1 MKLFKRALISF
12 AALIMLIGTAAGC
25 SEQTGGPSATPAPTL
40 SNSTDSAQTSP
51 GAEEGIFKAGEE
63 YRYFA
68 WAISEEDPF
77 PNNTEL
83 YKRQK
88 AEMKEK
94 LESTYGITIKY
105 IGPESE
111 STWTTEVGASAYA
124 GKPMTDILDFGASW
138 TQVGIFNYQS
148 TAGGLFVPI
157 GAYDNV
163 ADFTDEQYWDQISQQ
178 SCVYNG
184 QLYFAVPYNAS
195 VGNYQVTFFNRQ
207 VLADAGYNDDT
218 LYQLQADGKWN
229 WDKFREIASA
239 ATDLDKGIYGTAF
252 GQTIENFVYANDAAF
267 FEKVDYDGTII
278 EQFAGN
284 KRNAVEAWEFLLNM
298 AGEGWVNTELYQ
310 GDNYLSAAFFRGEL
324 AMMCTWAAR
333 AADQDTKGLDYGILY
348 IPKGPQAEDYSS
360 AVIEYNPFGIYKGHA
375 NPEGCV
381 KLLNQFVRPY
391 YAKDSEEIKAEIAVE
406 ISAIALDE
414 GSINTLETVAD
425 YAVAANYRLYQRVP
439 VGEDGSSNCA
449 TVIWYSGRRE
459 FFDGGKS
466 PQQYFDSV
474 AEMVN
479 QALLEHV
486 YSMKK

>member
-239 ATDLDKGIYGTAF
+239 ATDLG
-252 GQTIENFVYANDAAF
+252 
-267 FEKVDYDGTII
+267 
-278 EQFAGN
+278 
-284 KRNAVEAWEFLLNM
+284 
-298 AGEGWVNTELYQ
+298 
-310 GDNYLSAAFFRGEL
+310 
-324 AMMCTWAAR
+324 
-333 AADQDTKGLDYGILY
+333 
-348 IPKGPQAEDYSS
+348 
-360 AVIEYNPFGIYKGHA
+360 
-375 NPEGCV
+375 
-381 KLLNQFVRPY
+381 
-391 YAKDSEEIKAEIAVE
+391 
-406 ISAIALDE
+406 
-414 GSINTLETVAD
+414 
-425 YAVAANYRLYQRVP
+425 
-439 VGEDGSSNCA
+439 
-449 TVIWYSGRRE
+449 
-459 FFDGGKS
+459 
-466 PQQYFDSV
+466 
-474 AEMVN
+474 
-479 QALLEHV
+479 
-486 YSMKK
+486 